1 MPAKN
6 TIRIFVKDGIYHV
19 YNRGVEKR
27 EIFLDEQDYRIFIY
41 YLKIYLTAPDIQS
54 DSPQIVLRLGPEFD
68 LYKNIEL
75 MCYALMPNHFH
86 FLVKQLSEDAITE
99 LMRRLTNAYVKYF
112 NDKYDRV
119 GALFQGRYR
128 AVLVDSDEYLT
139 HLSSYIHINPVEIQ
153 EFSDPEKLK
162 KYTFSSYLDYIGKR
176 DTPWIHRNF
185 ILNYFEENK
194 FSDYEE
200 QTKRLIFA
208 SDKYKEKFGS
218 LLLD

>member
-27 EIFLDEQDYRIFIY
+27 KIFLDEQDYRIFIY
-41 YLKIYLTAPDIQS
+41 YLKIYLTAPDIRS
-54 DSPQIVLRLGPEFD
+54 DSPQIVLRLGQEFD
-68 LYKNIEL
+68 LYKNVEL

-86 FLVKQLSEDAITE
+86 FLVKQISEDAITE

-119 GALFQGRYR
+119 GTLFQGRYK
-128 AVLVDSDEYLT
+128 AILVDEDKYLT
-139 HLSSYIHINPVEIQ
+139 HLSSYIHINPIEIQ

-162 KYTFSSYLDYIGKR
+162 KYIFSSYLDYIGKR